1 MEDEQS
7 RTEQPLE
14 PTGEPIGESTSGLTS
29 EPIDAPTSEPTSWEP
44 PANRKKNNR
53 IIIILSIVLVAVILI
68 IGGVFM
74 AAAIGFIVYS
84 NKRFR
89 ADLEDAKLKEEVS
102 AEAVADGIAEDS
114 ELSENETA

>member
-1 MEDEQS
+1 MGKGRVMNNSKYDQFKYS
-7 RTEQPLE
+7 KAMR
-14 PTGEPIGESTSGLTS
+14 SG
-29 EPIDAPTSEPTSWEP
+29 
-44 PANRKKNNR
+44 
-53 IIIILSIVLVAVILI
+53 VLRVIVAVYICYLAFKIASAEDTSMSNALCLI

-84 NKRFR
+84 YKRFR